1 MLSSSTIASQY
12 QETSND
18 AERTMKQATIAMM
31 EKVSRDGG
39 FVWGYLP
46 DFSRTWGELEAYPT
60 SVWVQSPGTPAV
72 GNILLDAYH
81 ATKDEFYYTMAEKV
95 ANILIFGQLECGG
108 WNYFFDLA
116 GESSIQ
122 KWYKTIGKNAWGCS
136 EFHKYYGNAT
146 FDDKTTSDA
155 ANFILRIY
163 LEKHDPRF
171 KVSLDKAINFI
182 LESQYPIGG
191 WPQRYPLV
199 HVKNNDSDYSN
210 HITLN
215 DAVLDENIEF
225 LLRCYHLLSDK
236 RAYNAIIRAMNC
248 VKSLQQNYPTAG
260 WADQYSL
267 DLKPASAREFEPA
280 AISISTT
287 VSSINNLMYYYRMTS
302 DTTFLSGIPA
312 ALDFIESVVIK
323 DPGNSQK
330 RNTGKK
336 LCPRF
341 FIPGTAT
348 PLYIHR
354 KGNHVNNGSYYFDQN
369 PENTIG
375 HYSSVSYVN
384 TEQIRRE
391 YTALKAIPVSTI
403 LSNSILLNPGKVTIP
418 EFYSGEL
425 NKTDEKSVISIINS
439 LNSENL
445 WISPLTYITNP
456 YIGEGKADDP
466 ASIIYK
472 ETLYGKYNT
481 ALYKPEQP
489 VYGISTSKYINNM
502 FCLIRFIRSE
512 K

>member
-1 MLSSSTIASQY
+1 
-12 QETSND
+12 
-18 AERTMKQATIAMM
+18 
-31 EKVSRDGG
+31 
-39 FVWGYLP
+39 
-46 DFSRTWGELEAYPT
+46 
-60 SVWVQSPGTPAV
+60 
-72 GNILLDAYH
+72 
-81 ATKDEFYYTMAEKV
+81 
-95 ANILIFGQLECGG
+95 
-108 WNYFFDLA
+108 
-116 GESSIQ
+116 
-122 KWYKTIGKNAWGCS
+122 
-136 EFHKYYGNAT
+136 
-146 FDDKTTSDA
+146 
-155 ANFILRIY
+155 
-163 LEKHDPRF
+163 
-171 KVSLDKAINFI
+171 
-182 LESQYPIGG
+182 
-191 WPQRYPLV
+191 
-199 HVKNNDSDYSN
+199 
-210 HITLN
+210 
-215 DAVLDENIEF
+215 
-225 LLRCYHLLSDK
+225 
-236 RAYNAIIRAMNC
+236 MNC

-287 VSSINNLMYYYRMTS
+287 VSSINNLMYYYRMTG

>member
-1 MLSSSTIASQY
+1 MLSSSTIASQH

-18 AERTMKQATIAMM
+18 AERAMKQATIAMM

-199 HVKNNDSDYSN
+199 HVKNNESDYSN

-236 RAYNAIIRAMNC
+236 RAYDAIIRAMNC

-287 VSSINNLMYYYRMTS
+287 VSSINNLMYYYRMTG

-354 KGNHVNNGSYYFDQN
+354 RGNHVNNGSYYFDQN

-391 YTALKAIPVSTI
+391 YIALKAIPVSTI